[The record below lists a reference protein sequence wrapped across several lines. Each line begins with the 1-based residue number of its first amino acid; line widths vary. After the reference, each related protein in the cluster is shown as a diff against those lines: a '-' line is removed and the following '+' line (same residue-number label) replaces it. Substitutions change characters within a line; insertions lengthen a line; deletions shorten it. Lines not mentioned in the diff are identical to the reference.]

1 MAAAIEQNN
10 DKDGIIWPI
19 PIAPYHVIVVPVNM
33 KDEQVRETGENVYQE
48 LLKFGVEAVLDD
60 RDERPGVK
68 FKDADLVGYPL
79 RVTVGSK
86 TLANGEVELRDRKT
100 GEVQLVK
107 VGELASRVQG
117 IIGEALGVK

>member
-1 MAAAIEQNN
+1 
-10 DKDGIIWPI
+10 KDGIIWPI

-33 KDEQVRETGENVYQE
+33 KDDQVRETGEALYQE
-48 LLKFGVEAVLDD
+48 LLKLGVEAVLDD

-107 VGELASRVQG
+107 VEELAGRIQG
-117 IIGEALGVK
+117 MIREALGVK